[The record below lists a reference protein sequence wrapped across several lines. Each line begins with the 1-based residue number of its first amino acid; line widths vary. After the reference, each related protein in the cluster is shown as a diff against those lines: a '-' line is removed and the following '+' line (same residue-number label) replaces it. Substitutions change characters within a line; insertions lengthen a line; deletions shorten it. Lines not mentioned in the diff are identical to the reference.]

1 MLTWQERPREVQEP
15 RHSWN
20 PSGSPPWA
28 AEAQCCHGRQRPG
41 AAHGRALSKPAGAA
55 TVSIMDSSLQSISA
69 KPRVPPIVQTIYAS
83 ATTLLDA
90 AQTPAALAGGRVD
103 TLRWPG
109 ELSQRGSHSLPRQ
122 LTLRSTCSMK
132 SRKQELKVSQ
142 HSRGDTLKTL
152 LTSAPR
158 THACL
163 PQRRVPT
170 ALPTAAAAGLV
181 CPVHWTR
188 QGTRQCTGQRAPKA
202 HRGASAP
209 KFCFKDWEMHEISSL
224 YTNSKINLKKKRG
237 KVESFHN
244 AVKSKD
250 HGAYREHK
258 QLYCPF
264 KTDGTGWPNPV
275 SDTSQAERSMTA
287 A

>member
-1 MLTWQERPREVQEP
+1 
-15 RHSWN
+15 
-20 PSGSPPWA
+20 
-28 AEAQCCHGRQRPG
+28 
-41 AAHGRALSKPAGAA
+41 
-55 TVSIMDSSLQSISA
+55 MDSSLQSISA
-69 KPRVPPIVQTIYAS
+69 KPRVPPIIQTIYAS

-158 THACL
+158 MHACP

-181 CPVHWTR
+181 CPVHRTR
-188 QGTRQCTGQRAPKA
+188 PGTRQRTEQRAPKA
-202 HRGASAP
+202 HCGASAP
-209 KFCFKDWEMHEISSL
+209 KFCFKDWEMHEL
-224 YTNSKINLKKKRG
+224 
-237 KVESFHN
+237 
-244 AVKSKD
+244 A
-250 HGAYREHK
+250 
-258 QLYCPF
+258 PF
-264 KTDGTGWPNPV
+264 IQTQKLI
-275 SDTSQAERSMTA
+275 
-287 A
+287 